1 MSDTWS
7 ERLSEYLDGSLTPA
21 EARALERH
29 LPECEG
35 CRTALAELRSV
46 QLRLS
51 SDPVTQADQPTELE
65 WVAIRRSIAPAR
77 RRWLVPAALAASL
90 IGMAVM
96 GGLFLRKLESPEPA
110 ALYLQA
116 TADLEALLRDNASR
130 LRPETVQALQESM
143 AQIDAA
149 VAQAERALRADP
161 ANDYLTHYLGELHQ
175 ARMMT
180 LRQAVAVVHLKS

>member
-96 GGLFLRKLESPEPA
+96 GGLFLRRLESPEPA

-116 TADLEALLRDNASR
+116 AADLEALLRDNASR
-130 LRPETVQALQESM
+130 LRPETVKALQESM
-143 AQIDAA
+143 TQIDTA

-161 ANDYLTHYLGELHQ
+161 ANDYLTRYLGELHQ